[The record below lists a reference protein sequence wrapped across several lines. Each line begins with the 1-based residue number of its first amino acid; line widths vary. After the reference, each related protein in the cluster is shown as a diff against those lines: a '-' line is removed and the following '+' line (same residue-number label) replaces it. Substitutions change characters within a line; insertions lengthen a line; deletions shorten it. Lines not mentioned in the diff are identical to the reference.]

1 MDNSLLKQHAHE
13 KYYFLDDLMEFNRL
27 LNVGTF
33 SGSDVKSVIKLNK
46 YLEEVWKKT
55 KQEIEENAWYKAEKK
70 AMEELDI
77 ETIMK
82 DGSGQYDPNYKV
94 TMDDV
99 FRKVFKDDKKNEK
112 KWYLSFSVFSNS
124 S

>member
-112 KWYLSFSVFSNS
+112 K
-124 S
+124 